1 MRSRRMV
8 FPEGWLLLVNSYL
21 SEKKQRCLTYR
32 GLRTWLFRKPEYRD
46 IEWHTVERNLRKLA
60 EHGYLDRVEL
70 ESGDML
76 FCINTNAKKLLRTLL
91 ESIYGNEM
99 FR

>member
-1 MRSRRMV
+1 MV

-21 SEKKQRCLTYR
+21 AEKGQRCFTYR
-32 GLRTWLFRKPEYRD
+32 GLRTWLFRKQEYRD
-46 IEWHTVERNLRKLA
+46 IEWHTVERSIRKLA

-70 ESGDML
+70 ESGDLL
-76 FCINTNAKKLLRTLL
+76 FCINTNAKKLLRTIL
-91 ESIYGNEM
+91 ESTYGNEV